1 MFNENTG
8 YHVMYFVGDD
18 VPYWQVQVENALRS
32 SDTEAWSNAL
42 VEAVTATQEAGMKYV
57 G

>member
-1 MFNENTG
+1 M
-8 YHVMYFVGDD
+8 GDD